1 MKLKSRITSFAA
13 ATVLVLTM
21 TAGVFAESSVDTSIS
36 LTEIACSASITSG
49 NIDFGTW
56 RYDPSVNQYR
66 LVSGSQDNPTLTVTA
81 ADGSVQQSVNKCEVT
96 LTASDLTNSENTSGA
111 TIPVILMDD
120 FQLGTSY
127 NTSITTGSSVV
138 VYVRTNTTLD
148 NRFDPL
154 MYTGTITITS
164 VSSSN

>member
-13 ATVLVLTM
+13 AAFLALTM
-21 TAGVFAESSVDTSIS
+21 TTGVLADGSVTTSIS
-36 LTEIACSASITSG
+36 LTELACSASITSG

-81 ADGSVQQSVNKCEVT
+81 VDGSVQQSISNCDVT

-111 TIPVILMDD
+111 TIPVVLLND
-120 FQLGTSY
+120 FGISSSFE
-127 NTSITTGSSVV
+127 TSIVPETSVTI
-138 VYVRTNTTLD
+138 YVRTNTTLD